1 VTGRDWK
8 RIETELGE
16 VLPGGAEAEDGTA
29 AAQRPQSSVQRADED
44 SILKHI
50 AAALGLD
57 KARES

>member
-8 RIETELGE
+8 RIATELGE
-16 VLPGGAEAEDGTA
+16 VLPGGEAEDGTT
-29 AAQRPQSSVQRADED
+29 AAQPPQSSVQRADED

-57 KARES
+57 KDREP

>member
-1 VTGRDWK
+1 MTGRDWK

-16 VLPGGAEAEDGTA
+16 VLPGGEADDRTTA
-29 AAQRPQSSVQRADED
+29 TQPPQSSVQRADED

-57 KARES
+57 KDREP